1 LCAFKSGSHSAN
13 ESLLADAA
21 SAGMRTFLAF
31 LLGLVIGG
39 GVALYTPGINR
50 QQLNTQ
56 FNRQLDALQGQM
68 HELGEQ
74 MKHLNIP
81 KPGETKTSP
90 TPGATP

>member
-1 LCAFKSGSHSAN
+1 
-13 ESLLADAA
+13 
-21 SAGMRTFLAF
+21 MRTFLAF

-39 GVALYTPGINR
+39 GVALYLTPGINR

-56 FNRQLDALQGQM
+56 FNRQLDALQGQV

-74 MKHLNIP
+74 LKHLNIP
-81 KPGETKTSP
+81 KPGGTKTSP